1 MKSLLISLCCIL
13 VLSSCLAEPIAMYD
27 ADEVPLVHGRGKSRE
42 RRDAG
47 DTERDCS
54 STPPYHPDTAVNTTE
69 QLAKIREY
77 MVTYNYDA
85 YIVPS
90 EDAHGSEYIAAPDE
104 RRPYIS
110 GFSGSA
116 GLAVI
121 TTDHAAVWTD
131 GRYFIQGERELWCD
145 WILMKSGQPGVP
157 STAEWLAS
165 TSTDPTMGANLPEG
179 AMIGYDPRLMSIS
192 TVQSYLST
200 LESSG
205 RNLTMVG
212 NVEQNLVDLTWNDL
226 DEQPGYPDKPLIFLG
241 IQYTGESWEDK
252 ITEVRKQMEAA
263 EATKLILPKLDEV
276 AWLFNMRGEDIPY
289 NPMFIA
295 YAVVGLNDVTLY
307 AYDKVGRI
315 DASTDIKTHLK
326 IDTCESVCIT
336 VKDYDQFATELP
348 SLNDDANAKIWFSD
362 VSNYFIYTS
371 ISQDKAYIEASPVLL
386 TKAQK
391 NPTEVEGMKEAHR
404 LDSISL
410 CELGGW
416 LQETMDSLED
426 PAVGD
431 KSILSELVVEDMAK
445 EFRSVHESNKGLS
458 FGTISSFGPN
468 GAVIHYSSSNE
479 TDVPITNQG
488 IFLLDSGGQYLEG
501 TCDITRSFHF
511 GEPTDFMK
519 EAYTRVLMGH
529 IDLVSAT
536 FRTGVYG
543 REIDAHARQPLWEGG
558 LDYRHGTG
566 HGIGHFL
573 NVHEGPASISLGYSS
588 RHKPISVGM
597 FFSDEPG
604 YYEDGEFGI
613 RIENVM
619 FAKEATTQHKF
630 NDYTYMTF
638 EMISLVPFEPT
649 LIDFSL
655 MTMKQIEWYNAYNE
669 RIKNEIKPSL
679 TTRGKEWVEMKTK
692 YVDPSTGAAAPL
704 VTSFICVIMTSLIA
718 MFLQ

>member
-1 MKSLLISLCCIL
+1 MKSLLLSICCIL
-13 VLSSCLAEPIAMYD
+13 VLSPCWAEPIAMYD
-27 ADEVPLVHGRGKSRE
+27 VDEVSLVRGRAKSRE
-42 RRDAG
+42 RRAVG
-47 DTERDCS
+47 ERDCS
-54 STPPYHPDTAVNTTE
+54 ASPPDYPDTIVDTTA

-77 MVTYNYDA
+77 MTQYGYDA

-90 EDAHGSEYIAAPDE
+90 EDAHGSEYIAAPDA

-116 GLAVI
+116 GLAVV
-121 TTDHAAVWTD
+121 TSTLAAVWTD
-131 GRYFIQGERELWCD
+131 GRYFIQAEREMICD
-145 WILMKSGQPGVP
+145 WMLMKSGEVGVP
-157 STAEWLAS
+157 STTEWLISDSIDA
-165 TSTDPTMGANLPEG
+165 TMGADLPEG

-192 TVQSYLST
+192 TVQSYLSS
-200 LESSG
+200 LEESG
-205 RNLTMVG
+205 RNLTMVA
-212 NVEQNLVDLTWNDL
+212 NAAANLVDLTWNAL
-226 DEQPGYPDKPLIFLG
+226 GTQPGYPDMPLLVLDTEYSG
-241 IQYTGESWEDK
+241 MSWEDK
-252 ITEVRKQMEAA
+252 ITDIRA
-263 EATKLILPKLDEV
+263 EMTRAGATKLIVPKLDEV

-295 YAVVGLNDVTLY
+295 YAVVELNDVRLY
-307 AYDKVGRI
+307 AYDKAGRI
-315 DASTDIKTHLK
+315 DAVSAVRTHLNVDSCGTDI
-326 IDTCESVCIT
+326 CAT
-336 VKDYDQFATELP
+336 VKDYDLFATELP
-348 SLNDDANAKIWFSD
+348 TLANGDNEKIWFSD
-362 VSNYFIYTS
+362 ISSYFIYTS
-371 ISQDKAYIEASPVLL
+371 IPEDKAYIEASPILL
-386 TKAQK
+386 IKSQK
-391 NPTEVEGMKEAHR
+391 NPTEVAGMKEAHR

-416 LQETMDSLED
+416 LQETMDSLDD

-431 KSILSELVVEDMAK
+431 KSVLSELIVEQQAIY
-445 EFRSVHESNKGLS
+445 FRSVHPTNKGLS
-458 FGTISSFGPN
+458 FGTISSFGAN
-468 GAVIHYSSSNE
+468 GAVIHYTSSNE
-479 TDVPITNQG
+479 TDIPITNQG
-488 IFLLDSGGQYLEG
+488 IFLLDSGGQYLQG

-511 GEPTDFMK
+511 GEPTNFMK

-529 IDLVSAT
+529 INLVLAT

-588 RHKPISVGM
+588 RHDPIYTGM

-619 FAKEATTQHKF
+619 FAKEAATEHQF

-638 EMISLVPFEPT
+638 EMISMVPFEPT
-649 LIDFSL
+649 LIDFTL
-655 MTMKQIEWYNAYNE
+655 MTTKQIEWYNTYNE
-669 RIKNEIKPSL
+669 QINTVIKPELSQ
-679 TTRGKEWVEMKTK
+679 RGKEWVEMKTK
-692 YVDPSTGAAAPL
+692 YVDPQTGAAAPL
-704 VTSFICVIMTSLIA
+704 VTSFIFVIMTSFVA